1 MSLGVNLTDQLS
13 AKSAKRLS
21 ATPRHPWP
29 WFLLPSIS
37 YMMSLYWYQPL
48 GSYQSRYDHH
58 SKHGKEPLIQIYLYY
73 IYISI
78 YIYIYIYLYLS
89 ISIYICLSVYLS
101 ICLSVYLSIYL
112 SVYLSLLSIYLSIHP
127 SIYLS
132 IYLSMEGSQKILSL
146 PALPTGI
153 RKQDSLTKIVENVAT

>member
-13 AKSAKRLS
+13 PKSAKRLS

-37 YMMSLYWYQPL
+37 YMTSLYWYQPL

-58 SKHGKEPLIQIYLYY
+58 SKHGKEPLIQI
-73 IYISI
+73 SI
-78 YIYIYIYLYLS
+78 YP
-89 ISIYICLSVYLS
+89 
-101 ICLSVYLSIYL
+101 
-112 SVYLSLLSIYLSIHP
+112 SIYLSIHLSIHRSIYLSIDLSIDLSVYRSIDLSIYRSIDLSIYRSIDL

-132 IYLSMEGSQKILSL
+132 IYLAI
-146 PALPTGI
+146 
-153 RKQDSLTKIVENVAT
+153 

>member
-73 IYISI
+73 IYIYLYISI
-78 YIYIYIYLYLS
+78 STYIYLYLS
-89 ISIYICLSVYLS
+89 ISVYLS

-127 SIYLS
+127 SIYPS
-132 IYLSMEGSQKILSL
+132 IYGRQSKN
-146 PALPTGI
+146 T
-153 RKQDSLTKIVENVAT
+153 

>member
-78 YIYIYIYLYLS
+78 YIYIYIYIYISTSTYIYLYLS
-89 ISIYICLSVYLS
+89 ICLSVYLS
-101 ICLSVYLSIYL
+101 ICLSIYL

-132 IYLSMEGSQKILSL
+132 IYLWKAVKKYLACRHCP
-146 PALPTGI
+146 PASESRT
-153 RKQDSLTKIVENVAT
+153 V